1 MEWEVRQP
9 FHAINIDT
17 ISPQFLFNPLSIE
30 LHEEVDWVPKVGDL
44 WILVFIVC
52 PHHLIR
58 LFLPRID
65 NLFIV
70 GNKVVRV
77 EHVGIKSKAFVWRLG
92 RSLDGKWLWNFE
104 HDDKVQYES
113 HQLSIGMCIV
123 VNKDPSHDLEL
134 Y

>member
-1 MEWEVRQP
+1 
-9 FHAINIDT
+9 
-17 ISPQFLFNPLSIE
+17 
-30 LHEEVDWVPKVGDL
+30 VPKVGDL

-77 EHVGIKSKAFVWRLG
+77 EHLGIKSKALVWRLG
-92 RSLDGKWLWNFE
+92 RWLWNFE

-113 HQLSIGMCIV
+113 QSECALWLTKIQAMIRNCI
-123 VNKDPSHDLEL
+123 KKS
-134 Y
+134 